1 MAGTLFDFDEEPIK
15 NDGPVTCLGITFE
28 NDDKRREYFR
38 EELRKKLPELRL
50 IEGFPIGEDDDIIT
64 LSDPPYYT
72 ACPNPWVNNF
82 IDAWEAEKAI
92 LQSKGKRMANFDIKE
107 PYASDVKV
115 GKSNPVYSAHTYHT
129 KVPHPAIM
137 RYLLHYTQPGDIV
150 FDGFCGTGMTGVAA
164 QACGSPTSEDRLS
177 IEAEWKT
184 LWNKKPQWGTRHAIC
199 GDLSPYASLVAY
211 NYNTP
216 MNPSLIKTEIQ
227 RIFKEVKEECSGL
240 YRTCHQGKPIG
251 LINYV
256 VWSDIFVCNN
266 CGKEFVYWNAT
277 LDKENKCLKDEFHC
291 PYCHTKHTKNNANRA
306 FETVYDDFLGKT
318 VRINKS
324 VPVYIAYTANGK
336 RYEKDAEQYD
346 IDLVNTINGLHCKY
360 FAPTYE
366 LPDGYNT
373 QQPKKA
379 QNINYVHQF
388 YTKRNL
394 IALSTFF
401 AKIQSSA
408 LPNKLKFIFT
418 GMVNRSTK
426 MNRIHVNNF
435 FYGGGGWNAGH
446 LKGTLYIPYL
456 PMETSI
462 LEQIED
468 KLSSFLKAGPLLP
481 NNYDNVIYVGS
492 ANKLTIA
499 DNSIDYVFTDPPFGA
514 NIMYSELNTLPEAW
528 LKVLTNNQTEAIVN
542 PGQAK
547 DFLFYLRMMSESY
560 AEYFRVLKPGKWM
573 TVEFSN
579 TNAGIWNSIQQAIT
593 RAGFVI
599 ANVSALNKGQGG
611 MRAIVSPVAVKEDLA
626 ISCYKPS
633 KKILSFNVTETD
645 KGVWDFIEEHL
656 EHLPVSVVKDGIIQR
671 IVERDVRIL
680 YDRLIS
686 YYVQHGYQVPID
698 AVDFQKEMK
707 KRYVERDGMFFSAE
721 QALEYEDV
729 RREHST
735 IATLAMFIGSEK
747 DGIEWVRR
755 KLEKGPKRYQDLS
768 NDWILDLVKPQKGDT
783 LPELMQILN
792 ENFIKDDSGYWHI
805 PDINDQTQLDIIKQ
819 KRFLREFDDYLKL
832 KTIKKARFEVLHVG
846 IKECY
851 KNKDFDTIVSV
862 CEKMDEDML
871 ANDEVLLRFYDIAT
885 SRI

>member
-1 MAGTLFDFDEEPIK
+1 M
-15 NDGPVTCLGITFE
+15 
-28 NDDKRREYFR
+28 
-38 EELRKKLPELRL
+38 
-50 IEGFPIGEDDDIIT
+50 
-64 LSDPPYYT
+64 
-72 ACPNPWVNNF
+72 
-82 IDAWEAEKAI
+82 
-92 LQSKGKRMANFDIKE
+92 
-107 PYASDVKV
+107 KV

-164 QACGSPTSEDRLS
+164 QACANPTVEDRSS
-177 IEAEWKT
+177 IESEWSQ
-184 LWNKKPQWGTRHAIC
+184 LWGTKPIWGARHAIC

-216 MNPSLIKTEIQ
+216 LNSTLVKSEIE
-227 RIFKEVKEECSGL
+227 RIFKEVKEECSDL
-240 YRTCHQGKPIG
+240 YRTLHHGRPVG

-256 VWSDIFVCNN
+256 VWSDLFVCNN
-266 CGKEFVYWNAT
+266 CGKEFVYWESA
-277 LDKENKCLKDEFHC
+277 LDKENKCLKEQFYCPHC
-291 PYCHTKHTKNNANRA
+291 NTMHTTKSAVRA
-306 FETVYDDFLGKT
+306 FETIYDDFLGKT

-324 VPVYIAYTANGK
+324 VPVYIAYSAEGK
-336 RYEKDAEQYD
+336 RYEKEAGEYD
-346 IDLVNTINGLHCKY
+346 IDLVKKIDSLHCKY

-373 QQPKKA
+373 QQPKRA

-394 IALSTFF
+394 IALSTFY
-401 AKIQSSA
+401 AKIQQSA

-426 MNRIHVNNF
+426 MNRIHINNF

-468 KLSSFLKAGPLLP
+468 KLWSYLKAGPLLP
-481 NNYDNVIYVGS
+481 RQYDNLVYVGS
-492 ANKLTIA
+492 ANKLTLA
-499 DNSIDYVFTDPPFGA
+499 DNSVDYVFTDPPFGA
-514 NIMYSELNTLPEAW
+514 NIMYSELNSLPEAW
-528 LKVLTNNQTEAIVN
+528 LKVLTNNSSEAIVN
-542 PGQAK
+542 PGQSK

-633 KKILSFNVTETD
+633 EKILSFNLESED
-645 KGVWDFIEEHL
+645 KGIWSFIEEHL
-656 EHLPVSVVKDGIIQR
+656 EHLPVSVVKEGVIQR
-671 IVERDVRIL
+671 IAERDIRIL

-707 KRYVERDGMFFSAE
+707 LRYVERDGMFFSAE
-721 QALEYEDV
+721 QAIEYDDV
-729 RREHST
+729 RREFSS
-735 IATLAMFIGSEK
+735 IATLAMFVGNEK
-747 DGIEWVRR
+747 DGIDWVRR
-755 KLEKGPKRYQDLS
+755 KLEDSPKRYQDLTT
-768 NDWILDLVKPQKGDT
+768 DWMQDLVKPKKGDSM
-783 LPELMQILN
+783 PELMQILE
-792 ENFIKDDSGYWHI
+792 ENFLKDEDGYWHI
-805 PDINDQTQLDIIKQ
+805 PDMNDQTQLDQIKH
-819 KRFLREFDDYLKL
+819 KRFLKEFEVYVSA
-832 KTIKKARFEVLHVG
+832 KTIKKARFEVLHAG

-851 KNKDFDTIVSV
+851 KNRDFATIVSV
-862 CEKMDEDML
+862 CEKMDDDML
-871 ANDEVLLRFYDIAT
+871 ANDEVLLRFYDIAS
-885 SRI
+885 SRV

>member
-1 MAGTLFDFDEEPIK
+1 MADTLFPMDDEQAV
-15 NDGPVTCLGITFE
+15 NDGPVTCLGIEFE
-28 NDDKRREYFR
+28 NDEKRREFFR
-38 EELRKKLPELRL
+38 DELRKKLPELRL
-50 IEGFPIGEDDDIIT
+50 LEGFPIGEDDDIIA

-72 ACPNPWVNNF
+72 ACPNPWINSFVKE
-82 IDAWEAEKAI
+82 WEAEKNM
-92 LQSKGKRMANFDIKE
+92 LQTKGMRSADFEVKE
-107 PYASDVKV
+107 PYSSDVKV

-164 QACGSPTSEDRLS
+164 QACGNPSAEDRAS
-177 IEAEWKT
+177 INAEWKNLFGKT
-184 LWNKKPQWGTRHAIC
+184 PNWGQRHAIC
-199 GDLSPYASLVAY
+199 GDLSPYASMIAY

-216 MNPSLIKTEIQ
+216 LNSSLVKAEVQ
-227 RIFKEVKEECSGL
+227 RIFQEVKEECADL
-240 YRTCHQGKPIG
+240 YRTTHNGKPIG
-251 LINYV
+251 QINYV
-256 VWSDIFVCNN
+256 VWSDVFVCNT
-266 CGKEFVYWNAT
+266 CGKEFVYWKAA
-277 LDKENKCLKDEFHC
+277 LDKEHKCLRDEFYC
-291 PYCHTKHTKNNANRA
+291 PHCHTMHTKNTATRA
-306 FETVYDDFLGKT
+306 FETVYDDFLGDS

-324 VPVYIAYTANGK
+324 VPVYIAYSAEGK

-346 IDLVNTINGLHCKY
+346 IDLVDSINSLHCKY

-379 QNINYVHQF
+379 QNINFVHQF
-388 YTKRNL
+388 YTRRNL
-394 IALSTFF
+394 IALSTFY

-446 LKGTLYIPYL
+446 LKGTLYIPAL

-468 KLSSFLKAGPLLP
+468 KLSGYLKAGPLLP
-481 NNYDNVIYVGS
+481 KEYDNIVYVGS
-492 ANKLTIA
+492 ANALPIA

-528 LKVLTNNQTEAIVN
+528 LKVLTNNKSEAIVN

-560 AEYFRVLKPGKWM
+560 SEYFRVLKPGKWM

-626 ISCYKPS
+626 ITCYKPS
-633 KKILSFNVTETD
+633 VKILSFNVGDSD
-645 KGVWDFIEEHL
+645 KGVWSFIDEHL
-656 EHLPVSVVKDGIIQR
+656 EHLPVSVVKDGVIQC
-671 IVERDVRIL
+671 VAERDIRIL

-686 YYVQHGYQVPID
+686 YYVQHGYPVPID
-698 AVDFQKEMK
+698 AADFQKEMK
-707 KRYVERDGMFFSAE
+707 MRYVERDGMFFSAE
-721 QALEYEDV
+721 QALEYEDT
-729 RREHST
+729 RREYSAV
-735 IATLAMFIGSEK
+735 ATLALFIGSEK
-747 DGIEWVRR
+747 DGIDWVRR
-755 KLEKGPKRYQDLS
+755 KLEESPKRYQDLT
-768 NDWILDLVKPQKGDT
+768 NDWMQDLVKPKKGDT
-783 LPELMQILN
+783 MPELMQILN
-792 ENFIKDDSGYWHI
+792 ENFLKDEEGYWHV
-805 PDINDQTQLDIIKQ
+805 PDINDQTQLEQIKR
-819 KRFLREFDDYLKL
+819 KRFLKEFEVYVKA
-832 KTIKKARFEVLHVG
+832 KSIKKARFEVLHVG
-846 IKECY
+846 FKECY
-851 KNKDFDTIVSV
+851 DNKDFATIVSV

-871 ANDEVLLRFYDIAT
+871 ATDSTLIRFYDIA
-885 SRI
+885 SSKV

>member
-1 MAGTLFDFDEEPIK
+1 MSDTLFSFEDEK
-15 NDGPVTCLGITFE
+15 VVNDGPVTCLGIEFE
-28 NDDKRREYFR
+28 NDEKRRAFFR

-50 IEGFPIGEDDDIIT
+50 IEGFPIGEDDDIIA

-72 ACPNPWVNNF
+72 ACPNPWIND
-82 IDAWEAEKAI
+82 IIKEWENEKTRLQAE
-92 LQSKGKRMANFDIKE
+92 GKRDAEFEVKE
-107 PYASDVKV
+107 PFASDVKV

-164 QACGSPTSEDRLS
+164 QACGFPSSEDSTS
-177 IEAEWKT
+177 INEEWKK
-184 LWNKKPQWGTRHAIC
+184 LFERAPKWGRRHAIC
-199 GDLSPYASLVAY
+199 GDLSPYASMIAY

-216 MNPSLIKTEIQ
+216 LNSSLVKTEVE
-227 RIFKEVKEECSGL
+227 RIFKEVREECADL
-240 YRTCHQGKPIG
+240 YRTTHLGKPVG
-251 LINYV
+251 QINYV
-256 VWSDIFVCNN
+256 VWSDVFVCNT
-266 CGKEFVYWNAT
+266 CGKEFVYWKAA
-277 LDKENKCLKDEFHC
+277 LDKENKCLRDEFYC
-291 PYCHTKHTKNNANRA
+291 PHCHTMHTKNTAVRA
-306 FETVYDDFLGKT
+306 FETVYDDFLGDT

-324 VPVYIAYTANGK
+324 VPVYIAYSAEGK
-336 RYEKDAEQYD
+336 RFEKDAEQYD
-346 IDLVNTINGLHCKY
+346 IDLVESIKSQHCKY

-366 LPDGYNT
+366 LPEGYNT

-446 LKGTLYIPYL
+446 LKGTLYIPNL

-468 KLSSFLKAGPLLP
+468 KLSSYLKAGPSLP
-481 NNYDNVIYVGS
+481 REYDNVVYVGS
-492 ANKLTIA
+492 ANELPF
-499 DNSIDYVFTDPPFGA
+499 NSNTVDYIFTDPPFGA

-528 LKVLTNNQTEAIVN
+528 LKVLTNNKSEAIVN
-542 PGQAK
+542 PGQSK

-560 AEYFRVLKPGKWM
+560 KEYYRVLKPGKWM

-611 MRAIVSPVAVKEDLA
+611 MRSIVSPVAVKEDLA

-633 KKILSFNVTETD
+633 TTVLMINANEGD
-645 KGVWDFIEEHL
+645 KGVWTFIDEHL
-656 EHLPVSVVKDGIIQR
+656 EHLPISVVKEGVIQC
-671 IVERDVRIL
+671 VAERDVRIL

-686 YYVQHGYQVPID
+686 YYVQHGFPVPID
-698 AVDFQKEMK
+698 AVDFQREMRL
-707 KRYVERDGMFFSAE
+707 RYVERDGMFFTAE
-721 QALEYEDV
+721 QALEYDET
-729 RREHST
+729 RREYSSV
-735 IATLAMFIGSEK
+735 ATLALFIGSEK
-747 DGIEWVRR
+747 DGIDWIRR
-755 KLEKGPKRYQDLS
+755 KLEEGPKRYQDLT
-768 NDWILDLVKPQKGDT
+768 NDWMQDLVKPKKGDT
-783 LPELMQILN
+783 MPELMQILN
-792 ENFIKDDSGYWHI
+792 ENFLKDDDGYWHI
-805 PDINDQTQLDIIKQ
+805 PDINDQTQLDQIKR
-819 KRFLREFDDYLKL
+819 KRFLKEFEVYVKA

-846 IKECY
+846 FKDCY
-851 KNKDFDTIVSV
+851 DKKDFITIVAV
-862 CEKMDEDML
+862 CEKMDDDIL
-871 ANDEVLLRFYDIAT
+871 AADSTLIRYYDIAS
-885 SRI
+885 SRV

>member
-1 MAGTLFDFDEEPIK
+1 MADTLFTFDDEQVV
-15 NDGPVTCLGITFE
+15 NDGPVTCLGIQFE
-28 NDDKRREYFR
+28 NDAKRREFFR

-50 IEGFPIGEDDDIIT
+50 IEGFPVGEDDDIIA

-72 ACPNPWVNNF
+72 ACPNPWINDF
-82 IDAWEAEKAI
+82 IKEWEAEKPKLEAEGVR
-92 LQSKGKRMANFDIKE
+92 SADFDVKE

-164 QACGSPTSEDRLS
+164 QACGNPSPEDRSS
-177 IEAEWKT
+177 INAEWKS
-184 LWNKKPQWGTRHAIC
+184 LFGKAPKWGQRHAIC
-199 GDLSPYASLVAY
+199 GDLSPYASMIAY

-216 MNPSLIKTEIQ
+216 LNSNLVKTEVQ
-227 RIFKEVKEECSGL
+227 RIFEEVKEECADL
-240 YRTCHQGKPIG
+240 YRTTHNGKPIG
-251 LINYV
+251 QINYV
-256 VWSDIFVCNN
+256 VWSDVFVCNT
-266 CGKEFVYWNAT
+266 CGKEFVYWKAA
-277 LDKENKCLKDEFHC
+277 LDKEHKCLRDEFYCPHC
-291 PYCHTKHTKNNANRA
+291 NTMHTKNTAARA
-306 FETVYDDFLGKT
+306 FETVYDDFLGAS
-318 VRINKS
+318 VRINKT
-324 VPVYIAYTANGK
+324 VPVYIAYSAEGK

-346 IDLVNTINGLHCKY
+346 IDLVNSINSLHCKY

-388 YTKRNL
+388 YTRRNL
-394 IALSTFF
+394 IALSTFY

-446 LKGTLYIPYL
+446 LKGTLYIPAL

-468 KLSSFLKAGPLLP
+468 KLNGYLKAGPFLP
-481 NNYDNVIYVGS
+481 QEYDNLVYVGT
-492 ANKLTIA
+492 ANALPIA

-528 LKVLTNNQTEAIVN
+528 LKVLTNNKSEAIVN
-542 PGQAK
+542 PGQSK

-560 AEYFRVLKPGKWM
+560 SEYFRVLKPGKWM

-626 ISCYKPS
+626 ITCYKPS
-633 KKILSFNVTETD
+633 EKILSFNVGDGD
-645 KGVWDFIEEHL
+645 KGVWSFVDEHL
-656 EHLPVSVVKDGIIQR
+656 EHLPVSVVKDGVIQC
-671 IVERDVRIL
+671 IAERDIRIL

-686 YYVQHGYQVPID
+686 YYVQHGYPVPLD
-698 AVDFQKEMK
+698 AADFQKEMRV
-707 KRYVERDGMFFSAE
+707 RYVERDGMFFTAE
-721 QALEYEDV
+721 QALEYDDT
-729 RREHST
+729 RREYSAV
-735 IATLAMFIGSEK
+735 ATLALFIGSEK
-747 DGIEWVRR
+747 DGIDWVRR
-755 KLEKGPKRYQDLS
+755 KLEDSPKRYQDLT
-768 NDWILDLVKPQKGDT
+768 NDWMQDLVKPKKGDT
-783 LPELMQILN
+783 MPELMQILN
-792 ENFIKDDSGYWHI
+792 ENFLKDDEGYWHV
-805 PDINDQTQLDIIKQ
+805 PDVNDQTQLEQIKR
-819 KRFLREFDDYLKL
+819 KRFLKEFEIYVSARS
-832 KTIKKARFEVLHVG
+832 IKKARFEVLHVG
-846 IKECY
+846 FKECY
-851 KNKDFDTIVSV
+851 DNKDFATIVSV

-871 ANDEVLLRFYDIAT
+871 ATDPTLIRFYDIA
-885 SRI
+885 SSKV